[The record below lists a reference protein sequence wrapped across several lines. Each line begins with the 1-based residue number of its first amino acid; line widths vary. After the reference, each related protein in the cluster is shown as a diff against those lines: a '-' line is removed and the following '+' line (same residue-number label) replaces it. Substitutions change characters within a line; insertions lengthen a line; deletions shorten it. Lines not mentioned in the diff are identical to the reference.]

1 MAISSA
7 PKISNSR
14 NTGVTSGGRA
24 NIPSNS
30 TKFRIMLK
38 RVTVRIPIII
48 APGIFLIESI
58 AISKNPKPANKVL
71 EFAKSPKLRKV
82 APSEIII
89 PPFFRP
95 INPIKRPTPAPIA
108 ILRFSGIL
116 SSIHLRKGVMLIMK
130 KRTPAMKTAPRA
142 VSQA

>member
-1 MAISSA
+1 MFPVSFKKLALEATPNNVPAVSNRFTKRKETITLIMAISSA

-38 RVTVRIPIII
+38 RVTVRMPIII
-48 APGIFLIESI
+48 APGIFLIESM
-58 AISKNPKPANKVL
+58 AMSKNPKPANKVL
-71 EFAKSPKLRKV
+71 EFVKSPKLRKV

-95 INPIKRPTPAPIA
+95 INPIKDQHQLP
-108 ILRFSGIL
+108 LL
-116 SSIHLRKGVMLIMK
+116 L
-130 KRTPAMKTAPRA
+130 
-142 VSQA
+142 